1 MGNLKLIKN
10 MVGPTPIVSFS
21 YLVLV
26 ISVVLISCVLATL
39 VSICIIKSRQT
50 RSYQYC
56 TSCANQVGIYTG
68 ENVKN
73 VARPWVEMV
82 PQNVLKNGEDL
93 NNNES
98 DKPNR
103 GDESA
108 IFQRLGMKSR
118 EDEIPDLE
126 ASHLITR
133 PLSPVHLKDDIQ
145 VQSNQEDFCD
155 DGKRTRRRMGSM
167 KKILSPASAEVLARR
182 DTVRSKNRM
191 SKRTL
196 QFLSPENEFSKLSE
210 IAEPG
215 MVDESRLSVPQQVSR
230 SVQER
235 MDNSRRRSSSK
246 KEVEEMTSQ
255 SEDERPAA
263 RRHDSVIK
271 SNRFTRR
278 SNVNAHDIGDQV
290 NKGNVPATS
299 FDNPA
304 YESVSDVSRLN
315 LQSDRE
321 SVISPP
327 RRRSVISPCHQQQPA
342 IKLSVIAPTT

>member
-1 MGNLKLIKN
+1 
-10 MVGPTPIVSFS
+10 MVGPTPIVSVS

-68 ENVKN
+68 ENVEN

-103 GDESA
+103 GEESA
-108 IFQRLGMKSR
+108 IFQRLGMKSK

-145 VQSNQEDFCD
+145 VQSNQGDFCD
-155 DGKRTRRRMGSM
+155 DGKRSRRRMGSM

-215 MVDESRLSVPQQVSR
+215 MVDESRLSVPRQVRR
-230 SVQER
+230 SAQER
-235 MDNSRRRSSSK
+235 MENSRFSSRRSSRN
-246 KEVEEMTSQ
+246 KEMEGVTSQ

-263 RRHDSVIK
+263 RRQDSVIK
-271 SNRFTRR
+271 SNRFIRR
-278 SNVNAHDIGDQV
+278 SNVNAQEINKEIIDQA
-290 NKGNVPATS
+290 NTGNVPAIS

-304 YESVSDVSRLN
+304 FESVSDVSRLN
-315 LQSDRE
+315 FQSDRE

-327 RRRSVISPCHQQQPA
+327 RRRSVISPCHQEQAA
-342 IKLSVIAPTT
+342 IKLSVITPTT

>member
-1 MGNLKLIKN
+1 
-10 MVGPTPIVSFS
+10 MVGPTPIVSVS

-68 ENVKN
+68 ENVEN

-103 GDESA
+103 GEESA
-108 IFQRLGMKSR
+108 IFQRLGMKSK

-145 VQSNQEDFCD
+145 VQSNQGDFCD
-155 DGKRTRRRMGSM
+155 DGKRSRRRMGSM

-215 MVDESRLSVPQQVSR
+215 IVDESRLTVPRQVRR

-235 MDNSRRRSSSK
+235 MENSRRRSSSK
-246 KEVEEMTSQ
+246 KKEKVEGMTSQ
-255 SEDERPAA
+255 SEDERPAG

-271 SNRFTRR
+271 SNRFIRR
-278 SNVNAHDIGDQV
+278 SNVNAHDIIDQV
-290 NKGNVPATS
+290 NNGNVPATS

-304 YESVSDVSRLN
+304 YESVSDISRLN
-315 LQSDRE
+315 FQSDRE

-327 RRRSVISPCHQQQPA
+327 RRRSVISPCHLQQPA
-342 IKLSVIAPTT
+342 IKLSVITPTT

>member
-1 MGNLKLIKN
+1 
-10 MVGPTPIVSFS
+10 V
-21 YLVLV
+21 
-26 ISVVLISCVLATL
+26 
-39 VSICIIKSRQT
+39 
-50 RSYQYC
+50 
-56 TSCANQVGIYTG
+56 
-68 ENVKN
+68 EN

-93 NNNES
+93 NYNES
-98 DKPNR
+98 EKPNR
-103 GDESA
+103 GEESA

-145 VQSNQEDFCD
+145 VQSNQGDFCD
-155 DGKRTRRRMGSM
+155 DGKRTRRRLGSM

-215 MVDESRLSVPQQVSR
+215 MVDESRLSVPRQVRR

-235 MDNSRRRSSSK
+235 MESSRRRSSSK
-246 KEVEEMTSQ
+246 KEEEVEGMTSQ
-255 SEDERPAA
+255 SEDERPAT

-271 SNRFTRR
+271 SNRFIRR
-278 SNVNAHDIGDQV
+278 SNVNANEINNGIVDKA
-290 NKGNVPATS
+290 NNGNLPATS

-304 YESVSDVSRLN
+304 YESVSDISRLN
-315 LQSDRE
+315 FQSDRE

-342 IKLSVIAPTT
+342 IKLSVITPTT